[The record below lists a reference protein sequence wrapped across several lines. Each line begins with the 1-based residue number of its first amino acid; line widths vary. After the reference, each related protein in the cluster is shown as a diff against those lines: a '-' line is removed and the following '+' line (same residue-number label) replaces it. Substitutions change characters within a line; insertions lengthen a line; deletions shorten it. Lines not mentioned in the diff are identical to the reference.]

1 MIAVDAVVALAVVE
15 AGRREAVVDV
25 GLAEAALEAARA
37 RAVEVGHEVD
47 ARGRVEARRRPAL
60 VPVLLAVQPRVP
72 VLAVAVERQRRPR
85 AESNKQTIT
94 LKRNRSLTG
103 KKSLID
109 KLILPPIRKVI

>member
-1 MIAVDAVVALAVVE
+1 
-15 AGRREAVVDV
+15 
-25 GLAEAALEAARA
+25 
-37 RAVEVGHEVD
+37 
-47 ARGRVEARRRPAL
+47 
-60 VPVLLAVQPRVP
+60 VQPRVP